1 MSFTGFNQ
9 QDFDVFQVPGLEQR
23 MEALIANVRPKLEI
37 LGREISPFLS
47 ALCGEEMFPHVAKHA
62 RRTVNPPNDT
72 WVAWAANKRGYKA
85 LPHFQVGMFSS
96 HLFIIFAV
104 IYESPNKTT
113 FGKNLETN
121 TNKFNKIIPD
131 HFYWSM
137 DHMDPQGKLH
147 GDTSTEDL
155 HAMANKLLTVKKS
168 EILCGL
174 RISND
179 DSVLSDGE
187 QLISLIQS
195 TFEKLLPL
203 YKESFT

>member
-23 MEALIANVRPKLEI
+23 MEALIANVRPKLEL
-37 LGREISPFLS
+37 LGTEIAPYLS
-47 ALCGEEMFPHVAKHA
+47 VLCGEEMYPHVAKHA

-104 IYESPNKTT
+104 IYESSNKTI
-113 FGKNLETN
+113 FAKNLEADKN
-121 TNKFNKIIPD
+121 RFKKIIPD
-131 HFYWSM
+131 QYYWSM
-137 DHMDPQGKLH
+137 DHMEPEGKLN
-147 GDTSTEDL
+147 GDTSIEDL
-155 HAMANKLLTVKKS
+155 QVIATKLATVKKS

-179 DSVLSDGE
+179 DSILGNGE

-195 TFEKLLPL
+195 TFENLLPL
-203 YKESFT
+203 YKQSFS